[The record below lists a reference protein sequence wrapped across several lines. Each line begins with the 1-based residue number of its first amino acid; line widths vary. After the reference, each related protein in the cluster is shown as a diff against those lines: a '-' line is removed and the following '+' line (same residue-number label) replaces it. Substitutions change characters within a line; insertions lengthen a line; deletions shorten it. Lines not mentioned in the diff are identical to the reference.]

1 MKNSKLPYLLIVLLT
16 IWCFVLSSILYN
28 NYKENTE
35 KEVINE
41 YDVSGFSTDF
51 TKVIDE
57 HKASIVTINCDGTIS
72 SGFVYKQIDKKVY
85 ILTSYHGV
93 TGSHI
98 NVSFSNVYSTKAS
111 LIDKDQYLD
120 LAVLEIETPYN
131 IETLSLGDSSIV
143 SSGEFVITIG
153 TPSSSDLSGSV
164 EMGMISADNRV
175 IENSITIDE
184 KVINYYL
191 DVLQLSGNLQSG
203 YSGSPVINMNGEII
217 GMVTMNATN
226 NINFAITANEIKYV
240 ADKII
245 NQEELSKYQFGIKGK
260 YIKDM
265 DNYVKANLN
274 IAIDTISGLY
284 VDKVMDSSIASSVG
298 IRSGDIVLTINDID
312 INDINDYFKAAYTKA
327 EIIKFVVLRGQDKV
341 TLLVNNDA

>member
-1 MKNSKLPYLLIVLLT
+1 MKNSKLPYLLIVLLA
-16 IWCFVLSSILYN
+16 IWCFTLSTILYN
-28 NYKENTE
+28 KYKVDTE

-72 SGFVYKQIDKKVY
+72 SGFVYKQINNKVY
-85 ILTSYHGV
+85 ILTAYHGV
-93 TGSHI
+93 LGSHI
-98 NVSFSNVYSTKAS
+98 NVSFSNVYNTKAS
-111 LIDKDQYLD
+111 LVDKDQYLD

-153 TPSSSDLSGSV
+153 TPSSADLSQSV

-191 DVLQLSGNLQSG
+191 DVLQLSGNLKSG

-217 GMVTMNATN
+217 GMVTMNATD

-245 NQEELSKYQFGIKGK
+245 NHEEFNKYQFGIKGK

-265 DNYVKANLN
+265 DNYIKANLN

-284 VDKVMDSSIASSVG
+284 VDKVMDSSIASSIG
-298 IRSGDIVLTINDID
+298 IKSGDIVLTINDIE

-327 EIIKFVVLRGQDKV
+327 ELIKIVVLRNQEKL